1 MDNDITSGT
10 AISGKGD
17 LIRVNGFDNASIYPT
32 YTAANFYANN
42 NWVSAT
48 QALGTYEPPLLY
60 TSGGRFVWDDTNW
73 KTYLPG
79 LTNNP
84 DNSSRGAGNQ
94 FVTLVFCRK
103 AINSFTIKYT
113 GTIASLWIA
122 LPGLGTD
129 TSSGNNGWLDCDTD
143 YGGAGQPGSGTGGNG
158 SDGVRD
164 PVDGGN
170 GTIGSSGTNVTFKLN
185 LGTAS
190 TGGSGSIALDCP
202 ILIRVGLASGKHVS
216 SINVEN

>member
-1 MDNDITSGT
+1 MQHPKSGQHSLST
-10 AISGKGD
+10 
-17 LIRVNGFDNASIYPT
+17 
-32 YTAANFYANN
+32 
-42 NWVSAT
+42 
-48 QALGTYEPPLLY
+48 
-60 TSGGRFVWDDTNW
+60 
-73 KTYLPG
+73 
-79 LTNNP
+79 
-84 DNSSRGAGNQ
+84 
-94 FVTLVFCRK
+94 
-103 AINSFTIKYT
+103 
-113 GTIASLWIA
+113 SLWIA

-170 GTIGSSGTNVTFKLN
+170 GTLGSSGTNVTFKLN

-202 ILIRVGLASGKHVS
+202 ILIRFGLASGKYVS
-216 SINVEN
+216 SINVE